1 MPNTFTLISSATVG
15 AGGAA
20 SIDFTSIA
28 GTYTDLCVKLS
39 VRSNSTT
46 SNTGQY
52 DVLLYRLNATTTG
65 YSARYL
71 GGDGAAASSGTAT
84 TSTSASAG
92 GTWGRVAGA
101 GVVNNLATAST
112 FANVEMYIPNYAGST
127 NKSLSFDGVT
137 EQNATNAI
145 ADLSAGLWSN
155 TAAITSVSFAL
166 LTGTLFLQNSTA
178 YLYGIV
184 KS

>member
-1 MPNTFTLISSATVG
+1 MPNTFTLIASSTVG
-15 AGGAA
+15 SGGAA
-20 SIDFTSIA
+20 SIDFTSIPS
-28 GTYTDLCVKLS
+28 TYTDLLVKLS
-39 VRSNSTT
+39 LRSNSTT

-52 DVLLYRLNATTTG
+52 DALLYRLNSTTTG
-65 YSARYL
+65 YTSKYVS
-71 GGDGAAASSGTAT
+71 GNGAATESNSNT
-84 TSTSASAG
+84 TGTSASAG
-92 GTWGRVAGA
+92 GTWGRLANG

-112 FANVEMYIPNYAGST
+112 FSNVELYIPNYAGSN
-127 NKSLSFDGVT
+127 NKSLSLDSTT

-145 ADLSAGLWSN
+145 AELDAGLWSN

-166 LTGTLFLQNSTA
+166 LTGTLFLQHSTA